1 MKAVVSA
8 TMGAFDTFANGKER
22 VEGRRALNEIRSKL
36 AQGENVPV
44 MITVPDID
52 ENSPDFMKDY
62 YGYYR
67 TDRGYHKR
75 SINSGC
81 GWNPTT
87 FLSHYTNDTLT
98 AKADSTYEP
107 VSLEMIAAKDY
118 SSDNRIIY
126 LYVRKISERELLKSV
141 R

>member
-52 ENSPDFMKDY
+52 ENSPDFMMDY

-87 FLSHYTNDTLT
+87 FLSHYTNYTLT
-98 AKADSTYEP
+98 ATLAQNSSGKAFCRT
-107 VSLEMIAAKDY
+107 
-118 SSDNRIIY
+118 
-126 LYVRKISERELLKSV
+126 LKLFHY
-141 R
+141 